1 MKLSK
6 IKRLVS
12 EIVADELKENMRGS
26 MDRLKKLGV
35 ERIIMLTGDNEK
47 VAERISNTIGLTEY
61 HSNLTPEEKIDFIKK
76 TLSDK
81 YKTLMVGDGINDAA
95 SLGLADIGI
104 AMGGIGYDVAIESAN
119 IVLMRDDFSE
129 IPELISLSQ
138 YVMKIANQDFWIWG
152 FSNIAGL
159 ALVFSLILKPTG
171 ASAYNFLTD
180 FLPLINSTRVFRLFR
195 KENI

>member
-1 MKLSK
+1 
-6 IKRLVS
+6 
-12 EIVADELKENMRGS
+12 
-26 MDRLKKLGV
+26 
-35 ERIIMLTGDNEK
+35 MLTGDNEK
-47 VAERISNTIGLTEY
+47 VAQRISDSLGLTEY
-61 HSNLTPEEKIDFIKK
+61 HANLTPEEKIDFIKK

-81 YKTLMVGDGINDAA
+81 YKTLMIGDGINDAA

-129 IPELISLSQ
+129 IPELISLSK

-152 FSNIAGL
+152 FSNVLGL
-159 ALVFSLILKPTG
+159 LLVFTSILRPTG

-180 FLPLINSTRVFRLFR
+180 FIPLINSTRVFRLFR
-195 KENI
+195 KENV